1 MNLDGSRWRKN
12 RARWACIPCFYRRQ
26 IDRHYSVILPLHSNP
41 NDYFGV
47 KRYSRADRIVRM
59 GRLTPNNTNPL
70 HSPNFRMRGCSSGLE
85 G

>member
-1 MNLDGSRWRKN
+1 
-12 RARWACIPCFYRRQ
+12 
-26 IDRHYSVILPLHSNP
+26 
-41 NDYFGV
+41 
-47 KRYSRADRIVRM
+47 M